1 MEEVLLAMR
10 SGRLSFA
17 EYERR
22 TRPVWTNIAQHLL
35 RRWRGPLSVSVD
47 DVRQELILHSWI
59 FAGHW
64 KKELNVSIARY
75 VQFNAIDK
83 AKKWLHQQRN
93 AYRRDDKSPPR
104 IERPFSTLH
113 LSEYAE
119 EHLLDSLATEANQE
133 QSLAARQEVLAL
145 ATRASPEHRPALA
158 ALARTGDPELAALHL
173 HQSNAACIALRLESV
188 DDARHAVTRALHS
201 LA

>member
-17 EYERR
+17 EFERR
-22 TRPVWTNIAQHLL
+22 TRPVWTNVAQKLL
-35 RRWRGPLSVSVD
+35 RSWRSPLAVSVD
-47 DVRQELILHSWI
+47 DVRQELIVHVWI

-64 KKELNVSIARY
+64 KKDLGVPLSRF
-75 VQFNAIDK
+75 VMFNAIDK

-93 AYRRDDKSPPR
+93 AYRRDDRSPSR
-104 IERPFSTLH
+104 FDRPVSTLN

-119 EHLLDSLATEANQE
+119 EHLFDDIATAANQE
-133 QSLAARQEVLAL
+133 EALTQREEMLAKAYDAE
-145 ATRASPEHRPALA
+145 PEHRPALA
-158 ALARTGDPELAALHL
+158 ALARTGDVELAAEYL
-173 HQSNAACIALRLESV
+173 HQSTPACLALGLESIA
-188 DDARHAVTRALHS
+188 DARHAVTKAIHS

>member
-1 MEEVLLAMR
+1 MDEVLLAMR
-10 SGRLSFA
+10 SGRLAFA

-22 TRPVWTNIAQHLL
+22 TSPIWTNIAQHLL
-35 RRWRGPLSVSVD
+35 RRWRGPLAVSVD

-64 KKELNVSIARY
+64 RKELNVSISRY

-93 AYRRDDKSPPR
+93 AYRRDDRSPGR
-104 IERPFSTLH
+104 IERPISSLN

-119 EHLLDSLATEANQE
+119 EHLLDSMAHEPSQEESLAT
-133 QSLAARQEVLAL
+133 RQEVLAL
-145 ATRASPEHRPALA
+145 ATRAAPEYRPALA
-158 ALARTGDPELAALHL
+158 ALARTGDPELAARHL
-173 HQSNAACIALRLESV
+173 YNSNAACIALRLESV
-188 DDARHAVTRALHS
+188 DDARHAVTRAIHS

>member
-17 EYERR
+17 EFERR
-22 TRPVWTNIAQHLL
+22 TRPIWTNIAQHLL
-35 RRWRGPLSVSVD
+35 RRWRAPVSVSVD
-47 DVRQELILHSWI
+47 DVRQELIVHAWI

-64 KKELNVSIARY
+64 RKELNVTITRY

-93 AYRRDDKSPPR
+93 AYRRDDRSPGR
-104 IERPFSTLH
+104 IERPVSSLN

-119 EHLLDSLATEANQE
+119 EHLLDALAHEPSQEESLAT
-133 QSLAARQEVLAL
+133 RQEVLAL
-145 ATRASPEHRPALA
+145 AKRASPEHRPALA
-158 ALARTGDPELAALHL
+158 ALARTGDPELAARHL
-173 HQSNAACIALRLESV
+173 LESTAACIAFRLESV
-188 DDARHAVTRALHS
+188 DDARHAVTRAIHS